1 MSDKNQQRRPLTPPA
16 PTVTPAPTAAPAK
29 AAEPAKTV
37 APETKT
43 EATVTEGEAET
54 LVQELDIDMSGNWDV
69 SIGVI
74 TTDEL
79 ANMRAQALAVKRQF
93 DDMIRAYWH
102 LPLSRETIFA
112 AGGMSS
118 TFDKL
123 IGSIERDAADY
134 AATQS
139 AAQG

>member
-16 PTVTPAPTAAPAK
+16 PTVTPAPNAAPAK

-37 APETKT
+37 APETK
-43 EATVTEGEAET
+43 EAEAAVTEGETDT
-54 LVQELDIDMSGNWDV
+54 LVHELDITENWDV
-69 SIGVI
+69 SVSVI

-79 ANMRAQALAVKRQF
+79 ANMRATALTVKRQF

-123 IGSIERDAADY
+123 IGSIERDASDY
-134 AATQS
+134 VATQ
-139 AAQG
+139 ATQQG

>member
-16 PTVTPAPTAAPAK
+16 ATPTPTAAPAK

-37 APETKT
+37 APETKA

-54 LVQELDIDMSGNWDV
+54 LVQELDMSVNWDV

-134 AATQS
+134 AATQ

>member
-16 PTVTPAPTAAPAK
+16 ATPTPTAAPAK
-29 AAEPAKTV
+29 ATEPAKTV
-37 APETKT
+37 APETKA
-43 EATVTEGEAET
+43 EATATEGEAKT
-54 LVQELDIDMSGNWDV
+54 LVQELDMSGNWDV

-93 DDMIRAYWH
+93 DDMIRTYWH

-134 AATQS
+134 AATQ
-139 AAQG
+139 AATQG